1 MNYRIDTLSE
11 FDRELKWLSK
21 KYRSIKQD
29 YARLIDELHANPTAG
44 ADLGDGVHKVRM
56 AIASKN
62 RGKSHGARVITYV
75 YRIDEESGIITL
87 LTIYDKEK
95 IDAISAEEIARLKAL
110 AKAHIDLLTDA
121 SLREDGITN

>member
-1 MNYRIDTLSE
+1 MNYRILTLSE

-44 ADLGDGVHKVRM
+44 TDLGDGVHKVRM

-95 IDAISAEEIARLKAL
+95 IDAISAEEIARLKAM
-110 AKAHIDLLTDA
+110 AKAHIGLLRDK
-121 SLREDGITN
+121 

>member
-1 MNYRIDTLSE
+1 MNYSINTLLD
-11 FDRELKWLSK
+11 FDRGLKRLSK
-21 KYRSIKQD
+21 KYKSIKQD
-29 YARLIDELHANPTAG
+29 YARLLDELHANPTAG

-75 YRIDEESGIITL
+75 YKIDEESGIITL

-95 IDAISAEEIARLKAL
+95 VDTISAEEIVRLKEL
-110 AKAHIDLLTDA
+110 AKAHL
-121 SLREDGITN
+121 GISAQ